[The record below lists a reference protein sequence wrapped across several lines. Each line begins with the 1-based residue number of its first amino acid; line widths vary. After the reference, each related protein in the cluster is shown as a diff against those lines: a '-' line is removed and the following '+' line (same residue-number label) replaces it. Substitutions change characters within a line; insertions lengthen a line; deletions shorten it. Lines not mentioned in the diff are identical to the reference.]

1 MFTKLLI
8 ANRGEIAVRII
19 RTCREMGIHTVAVYE
34 ASDRGSLHVRLADE
48 CVALA
53 GPRSYMEPET
63 ILAVAQQYGVD
74 AIHPGYGYLAE
85 NADFIRA
92 CDAAGIDFI
101 GPPADV
107 VETLR
112 DKIGALETARAAGIP
127 TVVHSPR
134 SFAEDEYSD
143 LHAAAQAIGYPI
155 VLKSCRGGRGRGER
169 VVPDALHLAEAVRR
183 AQVETQAVY
192 GNKHLYVE
200 RAILPAHQ
208 VGVQIAADKHGNL
221 IHLGEREGSVVQ
233 SNQKIIE
240 EEPALC
246 LTPERREELLAT
258 AVRLAQLFKV
268 ENLAT
273 VEFLVDGNGDFFFS
287 EIKSRIQIAHTLAE
301 MLSRIDLVREQIR
314 LEAGEPLAYR
324 QEDVVRRGHAI
335 MCRVQAEDPLNH
347 YLPTPGRL
355 RQVRLPG
362 GAEVRVD
369 TYVYSGAEVPPHYDP
384 LVAKVTVWAA
394 DRPTAVTRMRRALE
408 DLGLM
413 GTPTN
418 LPLLLRVLRDPA
430 FLAGRY
436 STDLL
441 SRLSAEVTEPDY
453 ERVRRDLA
461 AAVAVLYARRREA
474 FNPQS
479 PDVWATGWHRSSRR
493 LG

>member
-34 ASDRGSLHVRLADE
+34 ASDRSSLHVRLADE
-48 CVALA
+48 CVALP
-53 GPRSYMEPET
+53 GPRSFMEPET
-63 ILAVAQQYGVD
+63 MLAVAQQHGVD
-74 AIHPGYGYLAE
+74 AVHPGYGYLAE
-85 NADFIRA
+85 DASFIRA
-92 CDAAGIDFI
+92 CDAAGIAFI
-101 GPPADV
+101 GPPAGV

-112 DKIGALETARAAGIP
+112 DKIGALVAARAAGIP
-127 TVVHSPR
+127 TVSHSPR
-134 SFAEDEYSD
+134 SFAEDEFD
-143 LHAAAQAIGYPI
+143 QLRAAAETIGYPL
-155 VLKSCRGGRGRGER
+155 VLKSCRGGRGRGQR
-169 VVPDALHLAEAVRR
+169 VVPDAAHLAEAVRR

-192 GNKHLYVE
+192 GNKQLYIE

-208 VGVQIAADKHGNL
+208 VGVQILADAQGNV

-246 LTPERREELLAT
+246 LSPERRAELLDT
-258 AVRLAQLFKV
+258 AVRLAKVFKIQ
-268 ENLAT
+268 NLCT
-273 VEFLVDGNGDFFFS
+273 VEFLVDEAGDHYFS
-287 EIKSRIQIAHTLAE
+287 EIKARIQIAHTLAE
-301 MLSRIDLVREQIR
+301 VISRIDLVREQIR
-314 LEAGEPLAYR
+314 LAAGEALAYR
-324 QEDVVRRGHAI
+324 QEDVIRRGHAI
-335 MCRVQAEDPLNH
+335 MCRVQAEDPLNR

-362 GAEVRVD
+362 GAGVRVD
-369 TYVYSGAEVPPHYDP
+369 TYVYSGADVPPHYDP
-384 LVAKVTVWAA
+384 LVAKVTIWAA
-394 DRPTAVTRMRRALE
+394 DRPAAVARMRRALE
-408 DLGLM
+408 DLGLT

-418 LPLLLRVLRDPA
+418 LPLLVRVLRDPA
-430 FLAGRY
+430 FVAGRY

-474 FNPQS
+474 FNSQS
-479 PDVWATGWHRSSRR
+479 PEVWASGWHRSSRQ

>member
-1 MFTKLLI
+1 
-8 ANRGEIAVRII
+8 
-19 RTCREMGIHTVAVYE
+19 
-34 ASDRGSLHVRLADE
+34 LHVRLADE
-48 CVALA
+48 CVPLP
-53 GPRSYMEPET
+53 GPKSYMEPET
-63 ILAVAQQYGVD
+63 ILAIARQYGVD

-92 CDAAGIDFI
+92 CDAAGIVFI

-107 VETLR
+107 VEVAR
-112 DKIGALETARAAGIP
+112 DKIGTLEKARAAGIP
-127 TVVHSPR
+127 TVSHSPR
-134 SFAEDEYSD
+134 SFAEDEFDS
-143 LHAAAQAIGYPI
+143 LHAAAQAIGYPV

-169 VVPDALHLAEAVRR
+169 VVADPGRLAEAVRR

-192 GNKHLYVE
+192 GNKQLYIE

-208 VGVQIAADKHGNL
+208 VGVQILADGQGNL

-240 EEPALC
+240 EKPALC
-246 LTPERREELLAT
+246 LTPERRAGLLAT
-258 AVRLAQLFKV
+258 AVRLAQLFKIQ
-268 ENLAT
+268 NLST
-273 VEFLVDGNGDFFFS
+273 VEFLVDDAGDFFFS
-287 EIKSRIQIAHTLAE
+287 EIKARIQIAHTLAE
-301 MLSRIDLVREQIR
+301 MIGRIDLVREQIR
-314 LEAGEPLAYR
+314 LAAGEPLTYR
-324 QEDVVRRGHAI
+324 QEDVIRQGHAI
-335 MCRVQAEDPLNH
+335 MCRVQAEDPLNR

-362 GAEVRVD
+362 GSEVRVD

-384 LVAKVTVWAA
+384 LVAKVTVWGA
-394 DRPTAVTRMRRALE
+394 DRATAVTRMRRALE

-418 LPLLLRVLRDPA
+418 LPLLSRVLRDPA
-430 FLAGRY
+430 FVAGRY

-461 AAVAVLYARRREA
+461 AIAAVLYARRREA

-479 PDVWATGWHRSSRR
+479 PDVWATGWHRSSRQ
-493 LG
+493 L

>member
-1 MFTKLLI
+1 
-8 ANRGEIAVRII
+8 
-19 RTCREMGIHTVAVYE
+19 
-34 ASDRGSLHVRLADE
+34 
-48 CVALA
+48 
-53 GPRSYMEPET
+53 
-63 ILAVAQQYGVD
+63 VD

-85 NADFIRA
+85 NAEFIRA
-92 CDAAGIDFI
+92 CDAAGMTFI
-101 GPPADV
+101 GPPAGV

-112 DKIGALETARAAGIP
+112 DKIGALEIAQKAGIP
-127 TVVHSPR
+127 TVSHSPR
-134 SFAEDEYSD
+134 SFAEAEFDALSR
-143 LHAAAQAIGYPI
+143 AANEIGYPV

-169 VVPDALHLAEAVRR
+169 VVADAAHLAEAVRR
-183 AQVETQAVY
+183 AQAEAQAIY
-192 GNKHLYVE
+192 GNKQLYVE

-208 VGVQIAADKHGNL
+208 VGVQILADGQGNL

-246 LTPERREELLAT
+246 LTPERRSELLAT
-258 AVRLAQLFKV
+258 AVQLARLFNVQ
-268 ENLAT
+268 NLST
-273 VEFLVDGNGDFFFS
+273 VEFLVDDAGNFFFS
-287 EIKSRIQIAHTLAE
+287 EIKARIQIAHTLAE
-301 MLSRIDLVREQIR
+301 ILSRIDLVREQIR
-314 LEAGEPLAYR
+314 LAAGEPLTYR

-335 MCRVQAEDPLNH
+335 MCRVQAEDPLNR

-362 GAEVRVD
+362 GAGVRVD
-369 TYVYSGAEVPPHYDP
+369 TYVYSGADVPPHYDP

-394 DRPTAVTRMRRALE
+394 DRPAAVMRMRRALE

-430 FLAGRY
+430 FVAGRY

-441 SRLSAEVTEPDY
+441 SQLSAEVSVPDY

-461 AAVAVLYARRREA
+461 AAVAVLYTRRREA

-479 PDVWATGWHRSSRR
+479 PEVWGTGWHRSSRQ
-493 LG
+493 L

>member
-34 ASDRGSLHVRLADE
+34 ASDRSSLHVRLADE
-48 CVALA
+48 CVALP

-63 ILAVAQQYGVD
+63 ILAIARQYGVD
-74 AIHPGYGYLAE
+74 AVHPGYGYLAE
-85 NADFIRA
+85 NVDFIRA
-92 CDAAGIDFI
+92 CDAAGIVFI

-107 VETLR
+107 VDTLR
-112 DKIGALETARAAGIP
+112 NKIGALEIAHKAGIP
-127 TVVHSPR
+127 TVTHSPR
-134 SFAEDEYSD
+134 SFAEDEFDALSR
-143 LHAAAQAIGYPI
+143 AASEIGYPV

-169 VVPDALHLAEAVRR
+169 VVADAGRLAEAVRR

-192 GNKHLYVE
+192 GNKQLYIE

-208 VGVQIAADKHGNL
+208 VGVQILADSRGNL
-221 IHLGEREGSVVQ
+221 IQLGEREGSVVQ

-246 LTPERREELLAT
+246 LTPERRSELLAT
-258 AVRLAQLFKV
+258 AMRVAQLFKAQ
-268 ENLAT
+268 NLST
-273 VEFLVDGNGDFFFS
+273 VEFLVDDAGAFFFS
-287 EIKSRIQIAHTLAE
+287 EIKPRIQIAHTLAE
-301 MLSRIDLVREQIR
+301 MIGRIDLVREQIR
-314 LEAGEPLAYR
+314 LAAGEPLAYR

-335 MCRVQAEDPLNH
+335 MCRVQAEDPLNR

-362 GAEVRVD
+362 GSEVRVD

-384 LVAKVTVWAA
+384 LVAKVTVWAD
-394 DRPTAVTRMRRALE
+394 DRSAAVTRMRRALE

-430 FLAGRY
+430 FVAGRY

-479 PDVWATGWHRSSRR
+479 PDVWSTGWHRSSRQ
-493 LG
+493 L